1 MRIVEIS
8 QDECSKFLARVSVG
22 RLACALDNQ
31 PYIIPISFAFELD
44 RLYLFST
51 LGKKVEW
58 MRQNPKV
65 CLQADE
71 IVDRST
77 WVSVVV
83 DGTYIELRE
92 PDHIAEK
99 EHARKLLAHSEQWWL
114 APMVGRREQAGDLA
128 VEPVLFR
135 LNIDSISGLRATPE
149 S

>member
-8 QDECSKFLARVSVG
+8 QDECSQFLARVSVG

-83 DGTYIELRE
+83 NGTYIELRE

-99 EHARKLLAHSEQWWL
+99 EHARKLLAHSLQWWL
-114 APMVGRREQAGDLA
+114 APMAGRREQAGDLA

-135 LNIDSISGLRATPE
+135 LKIDSLSGLRATPE